1 MEKTSSEIVYPTIEQ
16 IINVNRRMIDISGGS
31 FTPPNNFSNSGSL
44 LYILMAIVYP
54 IYGTN
59 LFNTII
65 EKAAGLAYEIIAS
78 HIFLD
83 GNKRTGLHVA
93 WEFLKANGVEI
104 FLDESAET
112 IALDIA
118 NKVATRD
125 DLVNW
130 LNNHKKHL

>member
-1 MEKTSSEIVYPTIEQ
+1 MEKIGSEIVYPTIEQ

-31 FTPPNNFSNSGSL
+31 FTPPDNFRNSGSL
-44 LYILMAIVYP
+44 SYILVAIVYP
-54 IYGTN
+54 IYGTD
-59 LFNTII
+59 LFSTLI

-83 GNKRTGLHVA
+83 GNKRTGLHIA

-104 FLDESAET
+104 YLDASAEE
-112 IALDIA
+112 IAMGIA

-130 LNNHKKHL
+130 LNNHIEH